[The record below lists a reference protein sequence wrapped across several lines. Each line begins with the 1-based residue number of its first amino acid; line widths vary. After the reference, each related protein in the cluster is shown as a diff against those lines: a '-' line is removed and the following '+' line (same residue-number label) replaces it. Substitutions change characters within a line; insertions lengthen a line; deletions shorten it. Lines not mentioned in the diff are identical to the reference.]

1 MVVEQVMRL
10 GHPAVGGGAH
20 GLMMTG
26 LRQQYG
32 TAKLKTQ
39 AGTNRPPCWPT
50 TQSSLQ
56 TMQSGGADD
65 RYSAAT
71 VLALVSLGSSSIG
84 RHVLGSATT
93 MEHGEAIDP
102 EVLPTLASQTSIR
115 SRAPAR

>member
-1 MVVEQVMRL
+1 
-10 GHPAVGGGAH
+10 
-20 GLMMTG
+20 
-26 LRQQYG
+26 
-32 TAKLKTQ
+32 
-39 AGTNRPPCWPT
+39 
-50 TQSSLQ
+50 
-56 TMQSGGADD
+56 MQSGGADD